1 MPAPRSAFAP
11 ARMSGAL
18 PDGLRTDTD
27 RPVMGGQDRGAEA
40 TLETRQPDVQW
51 SPAGAARW
59 VSVPDRQAAGA
70 GDRVRTGPGA
80 RARLVYFEG
89 IVTEIGSETGI
100 LVQRLEAGS
109 EGNIITRLFQAA
121 GSTVSRVVQLLDPA
135 PSFEVETPAA
145 TAFVRGTTLRVHVG
159 HDGTTRVANVPDD
172 SASLVSVQGKDPDQS
187 EVALLPGQETRV
199 SPGLPPSTPG
209 PMAPLADSP
218 SEPAASEAQAQPQ
231 SLNAQQRREFA
242 REQAQTA
249 VAQAQLALIGLE
261 AEMRRLDQQRQRLLQ
276 EILLLNTT
284 PTPSVVGAPSAR
296 GPNPPMLTS
305 LPLVTG
311 ASPVPP
317 TATPSATRTSTAP
330 VTATP
335 TISNPPSATATPAST
350 PPATD
355 TPAPTSTPIP
365 SATVI
370 GTPTATATATATA
383 SPADC
388 RPSGAPCHVA
398 LAPPQGPT
406 ASGTI
411 QTGSCPTAT
420 TNNCLQF
427 TSTGSG
433 FTVQGVITGAGNR
446 TVQVMISVV
455 DAMGMP
461 QGSHTVDCPPSFA
474 GQALCSTVVPTV
486 FAQVGGSVSAS
497 R

>member
-1 MPAPRSAFAP
+1 V
-11 ARMSGAL
+11 L
-18 PDGLRTDTD
+18 
-27 RPVMGGQDRGAEA
+27 GGQVLSVQA

-51 SPAGAARW
+51 SPAGVARW
-59 VSVPDRQAAGA
+59 VSVPDRQAVGA
-70 GDRVRTGPGA
+70 GDRVRTGPNA

-89 IVTEIGSETGI
+89 TVTEIGSETGI

-121 GSTVSRVVQLLDPA
+121 GTSVSRVLQLADPA
-135 PSFEVETPAA
+135 ASFEVETPAA
-145 TAFVRGTTLRVHVG
+145 SAFVRGTTLRVHVG

-172 SASLVSVQGKDPDQS
+172 SASLVSVRGKDPDQS

-199 SPGLPPSTPG
+199 SPGLPPSAPG

-218 SEPAASEAQAQPQ
+218 SEQAASEAQAQPQ
-231 SLNAQQRREFA
+231 SQNAQQRREFA
-242 REQAQTA
+242 RVQAQAA

-261 AEMRRLDQQRQRLLQ
+261 AEMRRLDQQRQWLLQ

-284 PTPSVVGAPSAR
+284 PTPSIVGAPLAG
-296 GPNPPMLTS
+296 GPNLPRLTS
-305 LPLVTG
+305 LPIVTG

-335 TISNPPSATATPAST
+335 TVPSPPSATAT
-350 PPATD
+350 
-355 TPAPTSTPIP
+355 
-365 SATVI
+365 
-370 GTPTATATATATA
+370 
-383 SPADC
+383 PADC
-388 RPSGAPCHVA
+388 RPSGAPCHVE
-398 LAPPQGPT
+398 LSPPQGPT
-406 ASGTI
+406 ASGMI
-411 QTGSCPTAT
+411 QTGSCPTLT

-446 TVQVMISVV
+446 TVQVTISVV
-455 DAMGMP
+455 DATGMP
-461 QGSHTVDCPPSFA
+461 QGSHSVDCPPSFA
-474 GQALCSTVVPTV
+474 GQAVCSTVVPTV
-486 FAQVGGSVSAS
+486 FPQVGGSVSAS